1 MRWPHLTFGF
11 TGRGLYGCSG
21 LRFTKVGGLPPTPS
35 RGVQSHAAA
44 SLPPLVAVAETRD
57 PILVARAHLAEKE
70 QCLRE
75 NEQEACLPSEGG
87 RVGPG

>member
-1 MRWPHLTFGF
+1 MAAQV
-11 TGRGLYGCSG
+11 SG
-21 LRFTKVGGLPPTPS
+21 SPRSGGVPPPPPG
-35 RGVQSHAAA
+35 GVQSHAAA

>member
-1 MRWPHLTFGF
+1 MAAQVSVSPR
-11 TGRGLYGCSG
+11 SG
-21 LRFTKVGGLPPTPS
+21 VSPPPP

-75 NEQEACLPSEGG
+75 NEQEACLPSEGD